1 MINPA
6 YFFNAKRHGLYIVI
20 TNVWSIFVILPEHD
34 EIKVLTVQQLDGCD
48 TRIKHPQTLVN
59 SAPGHHLKLKKT
71 LRSRWGFGFC
81 GLVTGC

>member
-6 YFFNAKRHGLYIVI
+6 YFFNAKRHGLYVVI
-20 TNVWSIFVILPEHD
+20 TNVWSIFLILPEHD

-59 SAPGHHLKLKKT
+59 SAPGHQET
-71 LRSRWGFGFC
+71 Q
-81 GLVTGC
+81 

>member
-6 YFFNAKRHGLYIVI
+6 YFFNAKRHGLYVVI
-20 TNVWSIFVILPEHD
+20 TNVWSIFLILPEHD

-59 SAPGHHLKLKKT
+59 SAPGHH
-71 LRSRWGFGFC
+71 
-81 GLVTGC
+81 